1 MNTKVRKKAKTEFEK
16 DFFKLMNAVL
26 VKTVENV
33 RKHRDFQL
41 VTTERRE
48 TIWYQSQII
57 TLQIF
62 SQKIY
67 LQYIWK
73 RTK

>member
-26 VKTVENV
+26 GKTVENV
-33 RKHRDFQL
+33 RKRRDFQL

-48 TIWYQSQII
+48 TIWYQSQIS

-67 LQYIWK
+67 LQYI
-73 RTK
+73 

>member
-16 DFFKLMNAVL
+16 DSFKLMNAIL
-26 VKTVENV
+26 GKTVENV
-33 RKHRDFQL
+33 RKYRDFQL

>member
-26 VKTVENV
+26 GKTVENV

-48 TIWYQSQII
+48 TIWYQSQIS

-67 LQYIWK
+67 LQYI
-73 RTK
+73 

>member
-1 MNTKVRKKAKTEFEK
+1 MNTKVRKKANTEFEK
-16 DFFKLMNAVL
+16 DSFKLMNAVL
-26 VKTVENV
+26 GKTVENV
-33 RKHRDFQL
+33 GKRRDFQL

-48 TIWYQSQII
+48 TIWYQSQIS

-67 LQYIWK
+67 LQYI
-73 RTK
+73 

>member
-16 DFFKLMNAVL
+16 DFFKLMNADL
-26 VKTVENV
+26 GKTVENV
-33 RKHRDFQL
+33 GKRRDFQL

>member
-26 VKTVENV
+26 GKTVENV
-33 RKHRDFQL
+33 KKHRDFQL

-67 LQYIWK
+67 LQYI
-73 RTK
+73 

>member
-1 MNTKVRKKAKTEFEK
+1 MNTKVRKKAKTEFVK
-16 DFFKLMNAVL
+16 DSFKLMNAVL
-26 VKTVENV
+26 GKTVENV
-33 RKHRDFQL
+33 RKYRDFQL

-67 LQYIWK
+67 LQYI
-73 RTK
+73 

>member
-26 VKTVENV
+26 GKTVENV

-67 LQYIWK
+67 LQYV
-73 RTK
+73 

>member
-16 DFFKLMNAVL
+16 DSFKLMNAVL
-26 VKTVENV
+26 EKTVENV
-33 RKHRDFQL
+33 RKYRDFQL

-67 LQYIWK
+67 LQYI
-73 RTK
+73 

>member
-1 MNTKVRKKAKTEFEK
+1 MNTKVRKKAKTEFVK
-16 DFFKLMNAVL
+16 DSFKLMNAVL
-26 VKTVENV
+26 GKTVENV
-33 RKHRDFQL
+33 RKYRDFQL

-48 TIWYQSQII
+48 TIWYQSQIS

>member
-16 DFFKLMNAVL
+16 DSFKLMNAVL
-26 VKTVENV
+26 GKTVENV
-33 RKHRDFQL
+33 RKYRDFQL

-48 TIWYQSQII
+48 TIWYQSQIS